1 MRRLGALL
9 LCLVVLGAFWMLLV
23 DTSSIAE
30 YSAGAAAA
38 LLGVLA
44 CALVSREDVASL
56 REHRAF
62 LLGLPRQLARVP
74 ADQWLLVREL
84 GRALVGRHPSGRFHT
99 VPFEGGSG
107 PRENAHRA
115 AIELL
120 GSLAPNTIV
129 LGVDDERIVLHQLS
143 ARATERHSVQEIAP

>member
-1 MRRLGALL
+1 MRRFGALL
-9 LCLVVLGAFWMLLV
+9 LCLVALAAFWMLLV

-38 LLGVLA
+38 LLGALA
-44 CALVSREDVASL
+44 CALVSHEDVASL

-74 ADQWLLVREL
+74 VDMWLLVREL
-84 GRALVGRHPSGRFHT
+84 GRALVGRHPGGRFHT
-99 VPFEGGSG
+99 LPFEGGGSARDNG
-107 PRENAHRA
+107 RRA

-143 ARATERHSVQEIAP
+143 ARAVERHAVEEIAP